1 MHSGQIIRASASSV
15 FFAFVALANGQS
27 SNPTIVKS
35 EGGSV
40 RGVEEGGVIKPAE
53 AQARSVG
60 RCVELHAV
68 MFDRSVMDVRLACV
82 FKN

>member
-15 FFAFVALANGQS
+15 FFAFVALVNAQS
-27 SNPTIVKS
+27 SNPTIVKIES
-35 EGGSV
+35 GSV

-60 RCVELHAV
+60 MCGTT
-68 MFDRSVMDVRLACV
+68 RSNVR
-82 FKN
+82 